1 MQSKQVSTDTQIL
14 IERNSIDKK
23 ETESPFLTATV
34 ADSNDVTIMESTIRD
49 NKRRYA
55 VAAGAVLVTI
65 LLVSFG
71 LGFGLSSNTS
81 TATTAPDG
89 EISSHSAAFAAHFVN
104 ENPCANVLD
113 NTVVCLSLDTFT
125 QCYGGATNPTQPVA
139 SGTECCLGE
148 MVFAGTCT
156 GSVPASSA
164 TSTSSKSSN
173 SASSI
178 RRRKT
183 STDSSAVS
191 TDTAQA
197 PATSTAEVPQPA
209 TTAFEFVK
217 AEALLTT
224 ADVPIPAPAA
234 IPTTA
239 AVADIPVPVPAPVPT
254 TAAIADIPVPVP
266 APVPTTAAVA
276 VVVITAA
283 ARATTAAAVPNNG
296 SGSSS
301 SAKVLISGSGD
312 GSYYYD
318 SAGTGC
324 ANQPSLG
331 NDLRTGAIGYTSCEP
346 STGYQTL
353 LSRGDNYMVAL
364 ALDEMNANKAG
375 LCGKQV
381 IVKHN
386 GVVQPGN
393 FVVWDSCPACTGGV
407 RLDFSLGALQAIAPD
422 VCTTGIVSG
431 ITWEVTDVQVIP
443 YVR

>member
-1 MQSKQVSTDTQIL
+1 MQNQQVNADMQIL

-55 VAAGAVLVTI
+55 VAAGVVLATI
-65 LLVSFG
+65 LLVSLA
-71 LGFGLSSNTS
+71 LGFGLTRNTP
-81 TATTAPDG
+81 TATAAPEA
-89 EISSHSAAFAAHFVN
+89 EINNHSAFAAHFVSS
-104 ENPCANVLD
+104 NPCANLRD

-125 QCYGGATNPTQPVA
+125 QCYGGATHPTQPVA
-139 SGTECCLGE
+139 HGTECCLGE
-148 MVFAGTCT
+148 IVFAGTCSD
-156 GSVPASSA
+156 SVPATSA
-164 TSTSSKSSN
+164 ATTSSK
-173 SASSI
+173 ASTTSI

-183 STDSSAVS
+183 STDSSAVT
-191 TDTAQA
+191 TDAAQAPTTSTAQA
-197 PATSTAEVPQPA
+197 PQP
-209 TTAFEFVK
+209 TTTEFQ
-217 AEALLTT
+217 AMQADALLTT
-224 ADVPIPAPAA
+224 VNLPIPAP
-234 IPTTA
+234 
-239 AVADIPVPVPAPVPT
+239 VP
-254 TAAIADIPVPVP
+254 I
-266 APVPTTAAVA
+266 PTTAAVA
-276 VVVITAA
+276 VVATTAA
-283 ARATTAAAVPNNG
+283 ARATTAAVVPNSNG

-301 SAKVLISGSGD
+301 SAKVLITGSGA

-331 NDLRTGAIGYTSCEP
+331 DDLRTGAIGYTSCEP
-346 STGYQTL
+346 SVGYQTL
-353 LSRGDNYMVAL
+353 LSRGNNYMVAL

-381 IVKHN
+381 IIKYN

-422 VCTTGIVSG
+422 VCTTGIVPG

-443 YVR
+443 YVGYS